1 MTKRVRRIVILLVVL
16 VVLCLATFLVSLYN
30 EEQEKIQNS
39 NEIVLSIS
47 TDSVSSVSWDVD
59 DTTLGFTYDSET
71 ESWLYDDD
79 SAFPT
84 STSEVEN
91 LLSIFEEYEA
101 DFIIE
106 EVDDY
111 SQYGLDDPVMTINIT
126 LDDDSSYEISLGNFS
141 TLDSERYV
149 SIGDGNVYL
158 AVVDPYDT
166 YYVELSD
173 MIEDD
178 TIGSFTEA
186 TEITFTGAENYS
198 IYFEAD
204 SSNTYCSDDTYFVSD
219 SDLPLDTDS
228 IETYLGYIRNTGL
241 SDYVTYN
248 ASDDELELYGMNNPV
263 LTITVD
269 YPVTETDDDGE
280 EVTTTETV
288 TLTIG
293 VNQDELAEAQEEL
306 EDSEDEDT
314 EVDISSLSLYV
325 RVNDSQ
331 IIYELASNRYN
342 YLIACGYDDLRHA
355 EVFTA
360 DISSIYQ
367 LDFTIE
373 DVTYT
378 IYSELSDPDDE
389 ESDRVYYYYYDGEVV
404 DADTLDEDDDISN
417 YRVEVDID
425 DLSDAIDAVTAESFT
440 AEDPGD
446 KLELSFTAYLD
457 NENYPEVTVE
467 LYRYDGTYCLA
478 VINGESTSLV
488 TRSSVVDLIET
499 INSIVL

>member
-1 MTKRVRRIVILLVVL
+1 MTKRVRRIVILLVIL
-16 VVLCLATFLVSLYN
+16 VVLCVATLLASLYN
-30 EEQEKIQNS
+30 EKQEQIQNS

-47 TDSVSSVSWDVD
+47 TDSVAAVSWEVD
-59 DTTLGFTYDSET
+59 DTALGFTLDSET
-71 ESWLYDDD
+71 GTWIYDDD
-79 SAFPT
+79 SGFPT
-84 STSEVEN
+84 STSEIEN
-91 LLSIFEEYEA
+91 LLSVFEEYEA

-126 LDDDSSYEISLGNFS
+126 LDDETSYEITLGNFS

-166 YYVELSD
+166 YDVELSD

-178 TIGSFTEA
+178 TIASFTEA
-186 TEITFTGAENYS
+186 TEIVFTGVENYS
-198 IYFEAD
+198 IYYEAD
-204 SSNTYCSDDTYFVSD
+204 STNTYCSDDVYFVSD
-219 SDLPLDTDS
+219 SDLPLDTDNV
-228 IETYLGYIRNTGL
+228 ETYIGYIRNTGL
-241 SDYVTYN
+241 NDYVTYN

-263 LTITVD
+263 LTITAT

-280 EVTTTETV
+280 EVTSTETV

-293 VNQDELAEAQEEL
+293 VNQDELTEAQEAL
-306 EDSEDEDT
+306 EDEDD

-342 YLIACGYDDLRHA
+342 YLISCGYDDLRHA
-355 EVFTA
+355 EVLTA
-360 DISSIYQ
+360 DYSSIYQ

-389 ESDRVYYYYYDGEVV
+389 ESDRVYYYYYDGEVI
-404 DADTLDEDDDISN
+404 DADSLSEDDDISN

-425 DLSDAIDAVTAESFT
+425 DIESAIDAVTAESYT
-440 AEDPGD
+440 SEEADG
-446 KLELSFTAYLD
+446 KLELSLTAYLD

-478 VINGESTSLV
+478 VINGEPTSLV
-488 TRSSVVDLIET
+488 TRSAVVDLIET

>member
-1 MTKRVRRIVILLVVL
+1 MTKRVRKIVILLVIL
-16 VVLCLATFLVSLYN
+16 VVLCVATLLASLYN
-30 EEQEKIQNS
+30 EKQEQIQNS
-39 NEIVLSIS
+39 NEIIISIS
-47 TDSVSSVSWDVD
+47 TDSVTSLSWEVD
-59 DTTLGFTYDSET
+59 DETLGFTKDSDSG
-71 ESWLYDDD
+71 SWVYDDD
-79 SAFPT
+79 EGFPT
-84 STSEVEN
+84 STSEIEN
-91 LLSIFEEYEA
+91 LLSIFNEYEA

-111 SQYGLDDPVMTINIT
+111 SQYGLDEPVMTINIT
-126 LDDDSSYEISLGNFS
+126 LDDETSYEITLGNFS
-141 TLDSERYV
+141 TLDSERYI

-166 YYVELSD
+166 YDVELSD
-173 MIEDD
+173 MIEND

-186 TEITFTGAENYS
+186 TDITFTGVENYS

-204 SSNTYCSDDTYFVSD
+204 SANTYCSEDTYFVTD

-241 SDYVTYN
+241 SEYATYN
-248 ASDDELELYGMNNPV
+248 ASEDELELYGMNNPV

-269 YPVTETDDDGE
+269 YPVTETDEDGE
-280 EVTTTETV
+280 ETVTTETV

-293 VNQDELAEAQEEL
+293 VNQDELAEAEEAL
-306 EDSEDEDT
+306 EDGE

-325 RVNDSQ
+325 RINDSQ

-342 YLIACGYDDLRHA
+342 YLIACSYDDLRHA
-355 EVFTA
+355 EVMTA
-360 DISSIYQ
+360 DYDSIYQ
-367 LDFTIE
+367 FDFTIE

-378 IYSELSDPDDE
+378 IYSELSDPEDE
-389 ESDRVYYYYYDGEVV
+389 ESERVYYYYYDGEVI
-404 DADTLDEDDDISN
+404 DADSLSEDDDIGN
-417 YRVEVDID
+417 YRIEVDID
-425 DLSDAIDAVTAESFT
+425 DLSTAIDAITAESYT
-440 AEDPGD
+440 DEEPDG

-478 VINGESTSLV
+478 VINGEPTSLV
-488 TRSSVVDLIET
+488 ARSAVVDLIEVV
-499 INSIVL
+499 NSIVL

>member
-1 MTKRVRRIVILLVVL
+1 MTKRVRRIVVLLVVL
-16 VVLCLATFLVSLYN
+16 VVLCIATFLVSLY
-30 EEQEKIQNS
+30 QEKQEQIQNS
-39 NEIVLSIS
+39 NEIVLAIS
-47 TDSVSSVSWDVD
+47 TDSVASVSWEVD
-59 DTTLGFTYDSET
+59 DTALGFTYDSET
-71 ESWLYDDD
+71 ESWIYDDD
-79 SAFPT
+79 SGFPT
-84 STSEVEN
+84 STSEIEN

-111 SQYGLDDPVMTINIT
+111 SQYGLDDPVMTISIT
-126 LDDDSSYEISLGNFS
+126 LDDETSYEITLGNFS

-166 YYVELSD
+166 YDVELSD

-178 TIGSFTEA
+178 TIYSFTEA
-186 TEITFTGAENYS
+186 TEIVFTGVESYS
-198 IYFEAD
+198 IYYEED
-204 SSNTYCSDDTYFVSD
+204 SANTYCSEDTYFVSD
-219 SDLPLDTDS
+219 SDLPLDTDNV
-228 IETYLGYIRNTGL
+228 ETYIGYIRNTGL
-241 SDYVTYN
+241 STYVTYN
-248 ASDDELELYGMNNPV
+248 ATEDELKLYGMNDPV
-263 LTITVD
+263 LTITAT

-306 EDSEDEDT
+306 EDGE

-342 YLIACGYDDLRHA
+342 YLIACSYDDLRHE
-355 EVFTA
+355 EVLTA
-360 DISSIYQ
+360 DYSSIYQ

-373 DVTYT
+373 DATYT

-389 ESDRVYYYYYDGEVV
+389 ESDLVYYYYYDGEAI
-404 DADTLDEDDDISN
+404 DADSLDEDDDISN

-425 DLSDAIDAVTAESFT
+425 DIESAIDAVTAESYT
-440 AEDPGD
+440 SEEADG

-478 VINGESTSLV
+478 VINGEPTSLV

>member
-1 MTKRVRRIVILLVVL
+1 MTKRVRKIVILLVVL

-30 EEQEKIQNS
+30 EKQEQIQNS
-39 NEIVLSIS
+39 NEIVLAIS
-47 TDSVSSVSWDVD
+47 TDSVSSLSWDVD
-59 DTTLGFTYDSET
+59 DTSLGFTLDSET
-71 ESWLYDDD
+71 GSWVYDDD
-79 SAFPT
+79 SGFPT

-106 EVDDY
+106 DVDDY
-111 SQYGLDDPVMTINIT
+111 SQYGLDDPVMTISIT
-126 LDDDSSYEISLGNFS
+126 LDDGTSYEITLGNFS

-178 TIGSFTEA
+178 TIASFTEA
-186 TEITFTGAENYS
+186 TEIVFTGAENYS
-198 IYFEAD
+198 IYFEED
-204 SSNTYCSDDTYFVSD
+204 SSNTYCPEDTYFVSD
-219 SDLPLDTDS
+219 TDLPLDTS
-228 IETYLGYIRNTGL
+228 SVETYIGYIRNTGL
-241 SDYVTYN
+241 SEYVTYN
-248 ASDDELELYGMNNPV
+248 ATDDELELYGMNNPV
-263 LTITVD
+263 LTITAT

-293 VNQDELAEAQEEL
+293 VNQDELTEAQEAL
-306 EDSEDEDT
+306 EEGE

-325 RVNDSQ
+325 RVDDSQ

-342 YLIACGYDDLRHA
+342 YLIACSYDDLRHA
-355 EVFTA
+355 EVMTA
-360 DISSIYQ
+360 DYSSIYQ

-373 DVTYT
+373 EVTYT

-389 ESDRVYYYYYDGEVV
+389 ESERVYYYYYDGEVI
-404 DADTLDEDDDISN
+404 DADSLSEDDDIEN
-417 YRVEVDID
+417 YRAEVDID
-425 DLSDAIDAVTAESFT
+425 DIEDTIDAITAESYT
-440 AEDPGD
+440 SEEPDG

-457 NENYPEVTVE
+457 NENYPEVTVD

-478 VINGESTSLV
+478 VINGEPTSLV

>member
-30 EEQEKIQNS
+30 EKQEQIQNS
-39 NEIVLSIS
+39 NEIVLAIP
-47 TDSVSSVSWDVD
+47 TDSVSSLSWEVD
-59 DTTLGFTYDSET
+59 DTTLGFTLDSET
-71 ESWLYDDD
+71 GSWVYDDD
-79 SAFPT
+79 SGFPT

-106 EVDDY
+106 DVDDY

-126 LDDDSSYEISLGNFS
+126 LDDDSSYEITLGNFS

-158 AVVDPYDT
+158 AVVDPYDS
-166 YYVELSD
+166 YDVELSD

-178 TIGSFTEA
+178 TIASFTEA
-186 TEITFTGAENYS
+186 TEIVFTGVENYS
-198 IYFEAD
+198 IYFEED
-204 SSNTYCSDDTYFVSD
+204 SANTYCSEDTYFVSD
-219 SDLPLDTDS
+219 SDLPLDTDNV
-228 IETYLGYIRNTGL
+228 ETYIGYIRNTGL

-248 ASDDELELYGMNNPV
+248 ATDDELELYGMNSPV
-263 LTITVD
+263 LTITAT

-280 EVTTTETV
+280 ETTTTETV
-288 TLTIG
+288 ALTIG

-306 EDSEDEDT
+306 EDGE

-342 YLIACGYDDLRHA
+342 YLIACSYDDLRHS
-355 EVFTA
+355 EVLTA
-360 DISSIYQ
+360 DYSSIYQ

-389 ESDRVYYYYYDGEVV
+389 ESDRVYYYYYDGEVI
-404 DADTLDEDDDISN
+404 DADSLSEDDDIAN
-417 YRVEVDID
+417 YRAEVDID
-425 DLSDAIDAVTAESFT
+425 NLEDVIDAITAESYT
-440 AEDPGD
+440 SEEADG
-446 KLELSFTAYLD
+446 KLEVSFTAYLD

-478 VINGESTSLV
+478 VINGEPTSLV

>member
-1 MTKRVRRIVILLVVL
+1 MTKRLRKIVILLVVL
-16 VVLCLATFLVSLYN
+16 VVLCVATVLVSFYN
-30 EEQEKIQNS
+30 EKQEQIQNS
-39 NEIVLSIS
+39 NEIILSIS
-47 TDSVSSVSWDVD
+47 TDSVSSVSWEVD
-59 DTTLGFTYDSET
+59 DTTLGFTLDSET
-71 ESWLYDDD
+71 GSWLYDDD
-79 SAFPT
+79 SGFPT
-84 STSEVEN
+84 STSEIEN

-126 LDDDSSYEISLGNFS
+126 LDDETSYEITLGNFS
-141 TLDSERYV
+141 TLDNERYI

-166 YYVELSD
+166 YDVELSD
-173 MIEDD
+173 MIEYD
-178 TIGSFTEA
+178 TIGTFTEA
-186 TEITFTGAENYS
+186 VELTFTGVENYS
-198 IYFEAD
+198 IYFEED
-204 SSNTYCSDDTYFVSD
+204 STNTYCSDDTYFVSD
-219 SDLPLDTDS
+219 SDLPLDTDN

-241 SDYVTYN
+241 STYVTYN
-248 ASDDELELYGMNNPV
+248 ATEDELELYGMNNPV
-263 LTITVD
+263 LIITVD

-280 EVTTTETV
+280 EVTTTETL

-293 VNQDELAEAQEEL
+293 VNQDELAEAQESL
-306 EDSEDEDT
+306 EDGE

-342 YLIACGYDDLRHA
+342 YLIACSYDDFRHA
-355 EVFTA
+355 EVLTA
-360 DISSIYQ
+360 DYSSIYQ

-378 IYSELSDPDDE
+378 IYSELSDLDDE

-404 DADTLDEDDDISN
+404 DANILSEDDDISN

-425 DLSDAIDAVTAESFT
+425 DIEDAIDAVTAESYT
-440 AEDPGD
+440 DEEADG
-446 KLELSFTAYLD
+446 KLELSLTAYLD
-457 NENYPEVTVE
+457 NENYPEVTVD

-478 VINGESTSLV
+478 VINGEPTSLV

>member
-1 MTKRVRRIVILLVVL
+1 MTKRVRKIVILLVIL
-16 VVLCLATFLVSLYN
+16 AVLCVATLLASLYN
-30 EEQEKIQNS
+30 EKQEQIQNS
-39 NEIVLSIS
+39 NEIILSIS
-47 TDSVSSVSWDVD
+47 TDSVTSLSWEVD
-59 DTTLGFTYDSET
+59 DETLGFTKDSES
-71 ESWLYDDD
+71 ESWIYDDD
-79 SAFPT
+79 DGFPT
-84 STSEVEN
+84 STSEIEN
-91 LLSIFEEYEA
+91 LLSIFNEYEA

-126 LDDDSSYEISLGNFS
+126 LDDETSYEITLGNFS

-173 MIEDD
+173 MIEND

-186 TEITFTGAENYS
+186 TDITFTGAENYS

-204 SSNTYCSDDTYFVSD
+204 SVNTYCSDDTYFVTD

-241 SDYVTYN
+241 SEYVTYN
-248 ASDDELELYGMNNPV
+248 ASEDELELYGMNNPV

-269 YPVTETDDDGE
+269 YPVTETDEDGE
-280 EVTTTETV
+280 ETVTTETV
-288 TLTIG
+288 KLTIG
-293 VNQDELAEAQEEL
+293 VNQDELAEAEEAL
-306 EDSEDEDT
+306 EDGE

-325 RVNDSQ
+325 RIDESQ

-342 YLIACGYDDLRHA
+342 YLIACSYDDLRHA
-355 EVFTA
+355 EVMTA
-360 DISSIYQ
+360 DYDSIYQ
-367 LDFTIE
+367 FDFTIE

-378 IYSELSDPDDE
+378 VYSELSDPDDE
-389 ESDRVYYYYYDGEVV
+389 ESERVYYYYYDGEVI
-404 DADTLDEDDDISN
+404 DADSLSEDDDIGN
-417 YRVEVDID
+417 YRVEVDTS
-425 DLSDAIDAVTAESFT
+425 DLSTAIDAITAESYT
-440 AEDPGD
+440 DEEPDG

-478 VINGESTSLV
+478 VINGEPTSLV
-488 TRSSVVDLIET
+488 TRSSVVDLIEVV
-499 INSIVL
+499 NAIVL